1 MGCARTGWTKDR
13 QRRQWAATAAA
24 ALAVGC
30 CGGGGTA
37 GSGLGAHECA
47 AGLRSLSSGRGGEQ
61 GTGTA
66 GPGHW
71 Q

>member
-1 MGCARTGWTKDR
+1 MGCERTGWTRAR

-37 GSGLGAHECA
+37 RSGLGAHGRA
-47 AGLRSLSSGRGGEQ
+47 VGLWSLSSGRGGEQ
-61 GTGTA
+61 TT

>member
-1 MGCARTGWTKDR
+1 M
-13 QRRQWAATAAA
+13 TAAA

-30 CGGGGTA
+30 YGGGGTA
-37 GSGLGAHECA
+37 GSGHHAHGRV
-47 AGLRSLSSGRGGEQ
+47 AGLRSLSLGRSGEQ